1 MRNDLE
7 LDAII
12 EDYLMDKLSDAEKI
26 AFEQLRSSDAAV
38 DHKVVTHKAFLQ
50 TMGLFA
56 EQTSLK
62 NRLNQI
68 HEQID
73 VETLAEELKPHASWG
88 VKLWRRHK
96 FSVAVAASLIL
107 LTFVSL
113 YSIQYSNKQEGSYEV
128 VRRELASIK
137 KSQNS
142 LIRNIN
148 AKQDKKS
155 NSNPG
160 KFGGTGFAISANGYI
175 LTNLHVIN
183 DADSVYI
190 QNNKGESF
198 KVKTVYSDS
207 QYDIAILKVIDD
219 NFTPLDQVPYSIKR
233 TGTEMG
239 EKVYTIGFP
248 KDDAVFGEGYVSS
261 KTGFNSD
268 SIAYQVS
275 IRVDPGNSG
284 GPLLDSDGN
293 LVGVISGKESR
304 TDGAAFAIKSKYIL
318 EAMRAIP
325 QDSLGKKTALNKKS
339 QLLGLKRTEQLE
351 KLQDYV
357 FMVKVY
363 N

>member
-12 EDYLMDKLSDAEKI
+12 EDYLMDKLNEAEKA
-26 AFEQLRSSDAAV
+26 AFEQLRNSDASI

-50 TMGLFA
+50 SIGLYA
-56 EQTSLK
+56 AHISLTDK
-62 NRLNQI
+62 LNQI
-68 HEQID
+68 HDEID
-73 VETLAEELKPHASWG
+73 VETLADDLKPHPSRI
-88 VKLWRRHK
+88 VNLWRKHK
-96 FSVAVAASLIL
+96 AVIAIAASFAL
-107 LTFVSL
+107 LAFASFYTM
-113 YSIQYSNKQEGSYEV
+113 QNKQEGSYEV
-128 VRRELASIK
+128 VRRELANIK
-137 KSQNS
+137 KSQYS

-148 AKQDKKS
+148 SKQDKNS
-155 NSNPG
+155 NINPG
-160 KFGGTGFAISANGYI
+160 KFGGTGFAVSANGYI
-175 LTNLHVIN
+175 LTNFHVIN
-183 DADSVYI
+183 GADSVYI

-198 KVKTVYSDS
+198 KVKTVYTDS
-207 QYDIAILKVIDD
+207 QYDIAILKVTDD
-219 NFTPLDQVPYSIKR
+219 SFTPLAQLPYSIKR
-233 TGTEMG
+233 SSTEMG

-261 KTGFNSD
+261 ITGFNSD

-275 IRVDPGNSG
+275 IPVNPGNSG
-284 GPLLDSDGN
+284 GPLLDNNGN

-325 QDSLGKKTALNKKS
+325 QDSLDNNAALRKKGK
-339 QLLGLKRTEQLE
+339 LLGLKRTKQIE